1 MWDPNAQV
9 SSCSPCDTNWN
20 CDTNCGTGL
29 VADPLAKCAV
39 DLDWRWRLSDLDI
52 GVAWWRWLELLG
64 QGHEPLFQWIQ
75 WSSTAL
81 QESQSHPT
89 LLRHHAASGA
99 TGHPADGAAF
109 PSGTVGSG
117 AFVWQFVFC
126 LFVFTPT
133 PRPWRCSRVG
143 LISVLLDAL
152 AFLHEFPSFTLVW
165 FAYWFGSLLECNPPP
180 PTPQHTHYF
189 YTLSSFFLRHPLP
202 HRTPDLKKGSITVQ
216 VAVLCW

>member
-39 DLDWRWRLSDLDI
+39 DLDWHWRLSDLDI

-126 LFVFTPT
+126 LFLTPPVPGLALFTCWSHQ
-133 PRPWRCSRVG
+133 R
-143 LISVLLDAL
+143 
-152 AFLHEFPSFTLVW
+152 FTGCLGFFAWVSKFYARLVW
-165 FAYWFGSLLECNPPP
+165 
-180 PTPQHTHYF
+180 
-189 YTLSSFFLRHPLP
+189 
-202 HRTPDLKKGSITVQ
+202 
-216 VAVLCW
+216 VLVWLIVGM